1 MSKFIDDVTEAM
13 ARANDEIE
21 HKYILSRKLNEQN
34 AFTKTKRFSWGDRA
48 FWPIQ
53 NGFIGTYLYYLDNL
67 MVYVGQGVMVGR
79 LVQSLNAFLSYKID
93 YGSKIVPW
101 KKSNEKWIVTPK
113 IYNKCRNINRWS
125 IRCIIFH
132 TGSKKMDKEYAKK
145 TEDRYIINYDL
156 PKYGLNKKVGDNT

>member
-1 MSKFIDDVTEAM
+1 MTKFTDVITEAM
-13 ARANDEIE
+13 VQANDEIE

-34 AFTKTKRFSWGDRA
+34 AFTETKRFPWGNKIR
-48 FWPIQ
+48 WLIQ
-53 NGFIGTYLYYLDNL
+53 NGMIGTYLYYLDNL
-67 MVYVGQGVMVGR
+67 MVYAGQGLMHGR

-93 YGSKIVPW
+93 YGSKIVPS

-125 IRCIIFH
+125 IRCIVFH

-145 TEDRYIINYDL
+145 TEDNYIINYDL
-156 PKYGLNKKVGDNT
+156 PKYGLNKKIGDNT